1 MCLERPLSH
10 HHQWILFKFTANDEG
25 RFKEELA
32 PVTIKVK
39 KQDVQVTVD
48 EHPRPQTTIEGL
60 NKLAT
65 LFKKDGT
72 VTAGNAS
79 VSFVSSI
86 NQIFL
91 ECSFSK
97 LHIYFIGNL

>member
-1 MCLERPLSH
+1 M
-10 HHQWILFKFTANDEG
+10 
-25 RFKEELA
+25 
-32 PVTIKVK
+32 K

-79 VSFVSSI
+79 VSLVVPNDFI
-86 NQIFL
+86 L
-91 ECSFSK
+91 ELSLQEDVHS
-97 LHIYFIGNL
+97 L

>member
-1 MCLERPLSH
+1 MSV
-10 HHQWILFKFTANDEG
+10 TANDEG
-25 RFKEELA
+25 HFKAELA

-39 KQDVQVTVD
+39 KQDVEVTVD

-60 NKLAT
+60 AKLPT

-79 VSFVSSI
+79 VSLI
-86 NQIFL
+86 ML
-91 ECSFSK
+91 
-97 LHIYFIGNL
+97 